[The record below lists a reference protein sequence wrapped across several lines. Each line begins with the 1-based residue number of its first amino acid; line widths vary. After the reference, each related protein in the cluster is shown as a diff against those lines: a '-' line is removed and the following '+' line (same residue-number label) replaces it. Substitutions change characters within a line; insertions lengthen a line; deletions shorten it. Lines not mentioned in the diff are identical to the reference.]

1 MRSTFYDN
9 LITTVPIMQLVSE
22 ELSQIE
28 QEEIHEMIEDILHHR
43 IMEVMLLDLP
53 QEHHENFLLKFHQNP
68 TDPDLFF
75 MLKKHSP
82 KIEEKIQEV
91 VVIVHEEL
99 KSDLLI
105 ASLRE

>member
-9 LITTVPIMQLVSE
+9 LITTAPIMAE
-22 ELSQIE
+22 IKDELSHLE

-43 IMEVMLLDLP
+43 IMEVILLDLP
-53 QEHHENFLLKFHQNP
+53 LEHHENFLLKFHQNP

-91 VVIVHEEL
+91 VLIVHEEIKL
-99 KSDLLI
+99 DLL
-105 ASLRE
+105 S